1 MNIFKTHSYT
11 KIGLIISLIAHIGIF
26 ALGGYIMS
34 NLTKPV
40 AEPKTASAND
50 DITYVEVQQ
59 PSAETS
65 EVSMPAN
72 PESDVVVNEDKAITP
87 EQEINQDT
95 PQEIKPA
102 EQTSEPKPE
111 PETSKQA
118 PNTNSPS
125 KGPVEQQEKDS
136 SKLPTYKDIKIPM
149 KKIEPSRLDLDEN
162 DLKNSIDLQPT
173 IIYKAAPEYDH
184 SWIPQGEEIV
194 VVIAYTLDSQGNVTD
209 VYVQSSAQASA
220 KLLGATL
227 APEIDEAINTRA
239 IQAVLASKIK
249 PPKNPKANGPYQI
262 PISFKN

>member
-11 KIGLIISLIAHIGIF
+11 KVGLIISLIAHIGIF

-34 NLTKPV
+34 NLTKPI
-40 AEPKTASAND
+40 AETQTANAND
-50 DITYVEVQQ
+50 DITYIEVQQ
-59 PSAETS
+59 TSADTS

-72 PESDVVVNEDKAITP
+72 PDSEVVVNEDKEFVP
-87 EQEINQDT
+87 EPETKQDT
-95 PQEIKPA
+95 PQA
-102 EQTSEPKPE
+102 PKPE
-111 PETSKQA
+111 EQTPKPEANNPA
-118 PNTNSPS
+118 PTNNLPNQKSA
-125 KGPVEQQEKDS
+125 EQQDK

-173 IIYKAAPEYDH
+173 IMYKAAPEYDH

-194 VVIAYTLDSQGNVTD
+194 VVISYTLDNQGNVTD

>member
-11 KIGLIISLIAHIGIF
+11 KVGLIISLIAHIGIF

-34 NLTKPV
+34 NLTKPI
-40 AEPKTASAND
+40 AEPQTANAND
-50 DITYVEVQQ
+50 DITYIEVQQ
-59 PSAETS
+59 TSADTS

-72 PESDVVVNEDKAITP
+72 PDSEVVVNEDKEFVP
-87 EQEINQDT
+87 EPETKQDT
-95 PQEIKPA
+95 PQAPKLE
-102 EQTSEPKPE
+102 EQTPKPE
-111 PETSKQA
+111 ANNPA
-118 PNTNSPS
+118 PTNNLPNQKSA
-125 KGPVEQQEKDS
+125 EQQDK

-149 KKIEPSRLDLDEN
+149 KKIEPSRLELDEN

-173 IIYKAAPEYDH
+173 IIYKAVPEYDP

-194 VVIAYTLDSQGNVTD
+194 VVISYTLDNQGNVTD

>member
-11 KIGLIISLIAHIGIF
+11 KVGLIISLITHIGIF

-34 NLTKPV
+34 NLTKPI
-40 AEPKTASAND
+40 AEPQTANAND
-50 DITYVEVQQ
+50 DITYIEVQQ
-59 PSAETS
+59 TSADTS

-72 PESDVVVNEDKAITP
+72 PDSEVVVNEDKEFVP
-87 EQEINQDT
+87 EPETKQDT
-95 PQEIKPA
+95 PQAPKLE
-102 EQTSEPKPE
+102 EQTPKPE
-111 PETSKQA
+111 ANNPA
-118 PNTNSPS
+118 PTNNLPNQKSA
-125 KGPVEQQEKDS
+125 EQQDE

-173 IIYKAAPEYDH
+173 IIYKATPEYDP

-194 VVIAYTLDSQGNVTD
+194 VVISYTLDNQGNVTD